1 MRRLTALVLVALV
14 GGGVAAAIAS
24 ELVHGADST
33 FAARGVVVLWAVLRG
48 ADEPSV
54 AVVLR
59 VVRVDPSLGAIA
71 VDGVDPFTG
80 RRIPVAPPSV
90 LEGAYDLRVP
100 RARFADY
107 PRTEIHLARR
117 PEDLAARRPAL
128 TIYFTG
134 VPDTT
139 PELATD
145 AALEAYFAGALARA
159 RGR

>member
-1 MRRLTALVLVALV
+1 MRRLAAPLLAAWLSAAPSATAA
-14 GGGVAAAIAS
+14 

-48 ADEPSV
+48 ADEAST

-59 VVRVDPSLGAIA
+59 VMQTGRAHGAIA
-71 VDGVDPFTG
+71 VDGIDPFNC
-80 RRIPVAPPSV
+80 RRIPVALPAE
-90 LEGAYDLRVP
+90 LGAQRDLRIP
-100 RARFADY
+100 RAWFAQY
-107 PRTEIHLARR
+107 PRTEIHLAPA
-117 PEDLAARRPAL
+117 PEDLAAGRPAL

-139 PELATD
+139 PELATA
-145 AALEAYFAGALARA
+145 AALETYFETALART

>member
-1 MRRLTALVLVALV
+1 MRRLAAPLLAVLLGAAPPATAA
-14 GGGVAAAIAS
+14 

-48 ADEPSV
+48 ADEAST

-59 VVRVDPSLGAIA
+59 VVQTERAYGAIA
-71 VDGVDPFTG
+71 VDGIDPFTG
-80 RRIPVAPPSV
+80 RRVRVAPPAA
-90 LEGAYDLRVP
+90 LARTYDLRVP
-100 RARFADY
+100 RARFAEH
-107 PRTEIHLARR
+107 PRTEIHLARA

-139 PELATD
+139 PELATE
-145 AALEAYFAGALARA
+145 AALEAYFAGALARV